1 MKKRVGEGNGNIWDL
16 KYKNSEDL
24 EIKLK
29 KCNNNHHIYNQ
40 QAKTDKDVERIT
52 VF

>member
-1 MKKRVGEGNGNIWDL
+1 MKARLRQGKNKIWDL

-29 KCNNNHHIYNQ
+29 KATKTIHNEW
-40 QAKTDKDVERIT
+40 AKTDKGKERMRI
-52 VF
+52 F